1 MNIIRANLLE
11 DLHDLITSPSST
23 NTFLDIVVQ
32 IDGIEE
38 PIWTSKLAVYLLFP
52 YLKSVLASAD
62 SIILPSM
69 SSIQEIVTFI
79 DYLKFEFRKYS
90 PIVEDQNLTREA
102 FIF

>member
-32 IDGIEE
+32 IDGIEG

-52 YLKSVLASAD
+52 YLKNVLASAD